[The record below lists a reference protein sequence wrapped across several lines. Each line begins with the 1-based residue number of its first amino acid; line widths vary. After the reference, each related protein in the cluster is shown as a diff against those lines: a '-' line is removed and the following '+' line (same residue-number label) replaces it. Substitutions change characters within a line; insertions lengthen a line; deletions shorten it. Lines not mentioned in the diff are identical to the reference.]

1 MKYGS
6 GTTKYAAA
14 IAKPIRDPKAPSFKK
29 MLPEKTHY
37 SLAEAAERIQCK
49 PNDLLHYGVQKLI
62 TLYVGVPD
70 RVDLRIY
77 DEWTKQDIDAFLG
90 RPQLLAL
97 EQSHCLKIETY
108 GKTEQCDFP
117 EGCSIES
124 TGRLRTVRTS
134 EGRPALN
141 VRWVYWRT
149 YRDGLIYPLLILP
162 EHLFVLHSDLVKL
175 EELAGTKEEP
185 RKNKAT
191 VPRAVKREIKE
202 IGELASPEAKI
213 DDRPDSTRPAKPD
226 QKKPTANDAEDEK
239 SLKRQASIAFNTPS
253 RSATILRIEQVMAQ
267 TGLGK
272 STIYDRLNENSP
284 RYDSTFPKQVE
295 LGPGAVGWYADE
307 ITGWVLSL
315 KDKKFR

>member
-1 MKYGS
+1 
-6 GTTKYAAA
+6 
-14 IAKPIRDPKAPSFKK
+14 

-37 SLAEAAERIQCK
+37 SLAEVAERIQCK

-70 RVDLRIY
+70 QVDLRIY

-149 YRDGLIYPLLILP
+149 YRDGLIYPLPILP
-162 EHLFVLHSDLVKL
+162 EHLFVLHPDLVKL
-175 EELAGTKEEP
+175 VELAVTKEEP
-185 RKNKAT
+185 RKTKSP
-191 VPRAVKREIKE
+191 VHKAVKQEIKE
-202 IGELASPEAKI
+202 RNGELASPEAKT
-213 DDRPDSTRPAKPD
+213 DDRPDSTTPAKADHETPAA
-226 QKKPTANDAEDEK
+226 TDAEDEK
-239 SLKRQASIAFNTPS
+239 SLKRQAAIAFNTPT
-253 RSATILRIEQVMAQ
+253 RSATILRIEQVVIQ
-267 TGLGK
+267 TGISK
-272 STIYDRLNENSP
+272 SNIYDRMDKKSP
-284 RYDSTFPKQVE
+284 RYDPTFPKQVE
-295 LGPGAVGWYADE
+295 LGRGAVGWYADE
-307 ITGWVLSL
+307 ITDWVLSL
-315 KDKKFR
+315 RDKKFR

>member
-1 MKYGS
+1 
-6 GTTKYAAA
+6 
-14 IAKPIRDPKAPSFKK
+14 
-29 MLPEKTHY
+29 MLPDKTHY

-49 PNDLLHYGVQKLI
+49 PNDLLHYAVQKLL

-70 RVDLRIY
+70 RVVLRIY
-77 DEWTKQDIDAFLG
+77 DEWTKQDVAPSFLG

-117 EGCSIES
+117 EGCLIEPN
-124 TGRLRTVRTS
+124 GRLRIVRTS

-141 VRWVYWRT
+141 VKWVYWRT
-149 YRDGLIYPLLILP
+149 YRDGLIHPLLILP

-175 EELAGTKEEP
+175 EDLAGTKEEP
-185 RKNKAT
+185 RKTKT
-191 VPRAVKREIKE
+191 TIHKAVKREIKE
-202 IGELASPEAKI
+202 TNGELASPEAKT
-213 DDRPDSTRPAKPD
+213 DERPDSTTPATPD
-226 QKKPTANDAEDEK
+226 HKNPTATDAKDEK
-239 SLKRQASIAFNTPS
+239 SLKRQAAIAFSTPA

-272 STIYDRLNENSP
+272 STIYDRLNEKSP
-284 RYDSTFPKQVE
+284 RYDPTFPKQVE

-307 ITGWVLSL
+307 ISGWVLSL